1 VQSRAVD
8 KAEAVLQLIFDKAFK
23 LNCVILIGGYCSS
36 DKWKEAAILLE
47 QMAVVQMLLI
57 MIC

>member
-1 VQSRAVD
+1 MQSRAVD
-8 KAEAVLQLIFDKAFK
+8 KTEVVLQLMFDKGFK
-23 LNCVILIGGYCSS
+23 PNCVVLIGGYCSS